1 MPDFETILSS
11 IGDFLNGLGPT
22 VVLPVIILILG
33 LILGMKWSAAIR
45 SGLTVAVGF
54 VGIFLTV
61 GLLGSTV
68 SAIGETFAK
77 NTGTGLS
84 VIDIGWPAASSL
96 AFGSPIGYIIIPIGI
111 VLNVILLF
119 VKATKTLDVD
129 LWNFWHIAFV
139 GALVQYIT
147 GSFWLALYAAVI
159 AFVIALFLADWSAPL
174 VEKYFGMPGIS
185 IPHLQSAGYMMLAVP
200 FAILLRKIPGLG
212 KMKLNPD
219 TTRRKLGLLGE
230 PMVLGFIIGLILGL
244 AAGQDVAAALGTAIT
259 IAAVMLLIPRMVAIL
274 MEGLTPIAVAA
285 RKFMTKRFAGRE
297 FYIGLDAAVLVGSP
311 AVIAAGLLM
320 VPVEILLALGLAPLG
335 NQTLP
340 FVDLADGVFVAALL
354 VPLVGGDLILTVI
367 LGAIVMGVGLWFC
380 TQIAPAVSQMVAS
393 STSLDFPKGYDSFT
407 VMSDGSVPVSY
418 GFFYLFQTPAVVAIL
433 VSLAFVIGL
442 FFLKKHFPLGERLL
456 PVFGGAMGESI
467 ESADAEGKKAEGKK
481 AEAASASSA
490 ASDTPPSDK

>member
-1 MPDFETILSS
+1 MPDFETILAS

-22 VVLPVIILILG
+22 VVLPVVIIILG
-33 LILGMKWSAAIR
+33 LILRMKWSAAIR
-45 SGLTVAVGF
+45 SGITVAVGF

-61 GLLGSTV
+61 GLLGDTV
-68 SAIGETFAK
+68 SQIGEAFAK

-119 VKATKTLDVD
+119 VRATKTLDVD

-139 GALVQYIT
+139 GALVQFVT
-147 GSFWLALYAAVI
+147 GSFWIALVAALF

-174 VEKYFGMPGIS
+174 VEKYYGMPGIS
-185 IPHLQSAGYMMLAVP
+185 IPHLQSVGYMLLAVP
-200 FAILLRKIPGLG
+200 FAMLLRKIPGLN
-212 KMKLNPD
+212 KMKINPD

-230 PMVLGFIIGLILGL
+230 PMILGFIIGLILGL
-244 AAGQDVAAALGTAIT
+244 VAGQDVGTALATAIT

-274 MEGLTPIAVAA
+274 MEGLTPVAVAA
-285 RKFMTKRFAGRE
+285 RKFMSSRFAGRE
-297 FYIGLDAAVLVGSP
+297 FYIGLDSAVLVGSP

-320 VPVEILLALGLAPLG
+320 VPVEILLALGLSPIG

-340 FVDLADGVFVAALL
+340 FVDLADGVFVAAML
-354 VPLVGGDLILTVI
+354 VPLVGGDILLTII
-367 LGAIVMGVGLWFC
+367 LGAIVMGVGLWFS

-393 STSLDFPKGYDSFT
+393 STTIDFPSGYDSFT

-418 GFFYLFQTPAVVAIL
+418 GFYYLFQTPAAVAIIVGLLIL
-433 VSLAFVIGL
+433 VGL
-442 FFLKKHFPLGERLL
+442 FFLKQRFPLGERLL
-456 PVFGGAMGESI
+456 PVLRNAAGESLVDEPSNG
-467 ESADAEGKKAEGKK
+467 ESSSSM
-481 AEAASASSA
+481 AANSNGPDPA
-490 ASDTPPSDK
+490 PSNSK

>member
-1 MPDFETILSS
+1 MSNIEDILSN

-22 VVLPVIILILG
+22 VVLPVVIIILG
-33 LILGMKWSAAIR
+33 LILRMTWSSAVR
-45 SGLTVAVGF
+45 SGITVAVGF

-68 SAIGETFAK
+68 SVIGESFAT

-96 AFGSPIGYIIIPIGI
+96 AFGSPIGYLIIPIGI

-119 VKATKTLDVD
+119 VRATKTLDVD

-139 GALVQYIT
+139 GALVQFVT
-147 GSFWLALYAAVI
+147 DSFWIALVAALF

-174 VEKYFGMPGIS
+174 VEKYYGMPGIS

-200 FAILLRKIPGLG
+200 FAVLLRKIPGLRN
-212 KMKLNPD
+212 MKLNPD
-219 TTRRKLGLLGE
+219 TTRRKLGLFGE
-230 PMVLGFIIGLILGL
+230 PMILGFVIGLILGL
-244 AAGQDVAAALGTAIT
+244 VAGQDAGTALATAIT

-274 MEGLTPIAVAA
+274 MEGLTPVAVAA
-285 RKFMTKRFAGRE
+285 RKFMTSRFGGRE
-297 FYIGLDAAVLVGSP
+297 FYIGLDSAVLVGSP

-320 VPVEILLALGLAPLG
+320 VPVELLLALGLSPLG
-335 NQTLP
+335 NETLP

-367 LGAIVMGVGLWFC
+367 LGAIVMGVGLLFA

-393 STSLDFPKGYDSFT
+393 STAIEFPNGYDSFT
-407 VMSDGSVPVSY
+407 VMSDGAVPVSY
-418 GFFYLFQTPAVVAIL
+418 GFYYLFQAPVVVAIIVGL
-433 VSLAFVIGL
+433 LFLAGL
-442 FFLKKHFPLGERLL
+442 YYLKQKFPLGERLL
-456 PVFGGAMGESI
+456 PVFVNAAGQSLVDEPNGEK
-467 ESADAEGKKAEGKK
+467 G
-481 AEAASASSA
+481 SASG
-490 ASDTPPSDK
+490 ASKSVDPKPDPAKK